1 MVPRDA
7 GDHAPSRRPLYLP
20 GKCWA
25 VIIGVSAYEDR
36 RLTLRYAHRDA
47 RAIYDFLL
55 TPAGGAFSAKT
66 TRLLIDEQATTRNVT
81 RAMSSFLAAAAKDDL
96 VLIYLACHGAPDE
109 TGVGRP
115 LYVLT
120 YDSDLADI
128 AGTAWPM
135 DRLAWYLRRYVR
147 AERIVILADTCHS
160 AGMQAGARGPDLSAD
175 VLNRYL
181 GELSASEAGI
191 AYLTSAR
198 EDQRSYEDEKWGGGH
213 GAFTWFLLEG
223 LRGGADGFGRWP
235 KDGVVSL
242 DELAKFVCD
251 QVTRETKGAQEP
263 ILGPGRYDARLPLAV
278 TGGLDVHAHLELARA
293 LLDVGWLVNDPAP
306 FLTAARE
313 ALRAVYAASDLETTL
328 PIGTALGGEAFLAAG
343 DYNRAAILL
352 EQGLDRSGNEFP
364 AASWLHL
371 GLARAASHLPGAA
384 DALEALR

>member
-1 MVPRDA
+1 M
-7 GDHAPSRRPLYLP
+7 
-20 GKCWA
+20 
-25 VIIGVSAYEDR
+25 SAYEDR

-251 QVTRETKGAQEP
+251 QVTRETKGP
-263 ILGPGRYDARLPLAV
+263 RSRFS
-278 TGGLDVHAHLELARA
+278 
-293 LLDVGWLVNDPAP
+293 DPAGMTP
-306 FLTAARE
+306 GCR
-313 ALRAVYAASDLETTL
+313 LR
-328 PIGTALGGEAFLAAG
+328 
-343 DYNRAAILL
+343 
-352 EQGLDRSGNEFP
+352 
-364 AASWLHL
+364 
-371 GLARAASHLPGAA
+371 
-384 DALEALR
+384 